1 MDIKTV
7 TKAWGSEVSWTFGK
21 CKSSQRYASR
31 RTYTMSCCLLKGEHT
46 LTCKDSYG
54 DGWHGGYL
62 EIEGKKY
69 CKDFTAGREKTAKVH
84 IKGIKMIQ
92 VNKKMFI

>member
-1 MDIKTV
+1 MN
-7 TKAWGSEVSWTFGK
+7 
-21 CKSSQRYASR
+21 
-31 RTYTMSCCLLKGEHT
+31 CCLLKGEHT

-62 EIEGKKY
+62 EIGGKKY

-92 VNKKMFI
+92 VNKKIRLLNVSKHEYTSNNLLLH